1 MNDQLES
8 VQTLEYNSERSKLII
23 PEYGRHLQ
31 KLISQAV
38 EIADRE
44 ERNKAARYIIDV
56 MGTLNPHLRD
66 VPEFQHKLWDQIF
79 IMSDFKLDVDSPFSI
94 ITPELLSARP
104 ERLNY
109 PQNFP
114 RYRFYGNNV
123 KSMIDVAC
131 KWEEGEL
138 KNLLI
143 KTIANTM
150 KKAYLTWN
158 KDTVKDEVILEHL
171 FELSKGKIDIRESNQ
186 ELVSSNKVMQ
196 TQQQRIPVKN
206 NNNNNKG
213 KQKQKFFKKNNN

>member
-1 MNDQLES
+1 MNDKLES

-79 IMSDFKLDVDSPFSI
+79 IMSDFKLDVDSPFPI
-94 ITPELLSARP
+94 ITPELLSTRP
-104 ERLNY
+104 ERLGY

-114 RYRFYGNNV
+114 KYRFYGNNV

-131 KWEEGEL
+131 KWEDGEL

-171 FELSKGKIDIRESNQ
+171 YELSKGKIDIRESNE

-206 NNNNNKG
+206 NNNNKS